1 MKSKI
6 VIIFT
11 VSITLFIASSILF
24 LIIIVGSINELY
36 VMRDND
42 TVIPKIKVYQGD
54 NDITN
59 ETFSLKDVYKI
70 SYTDNFTNRN
80 LLNVQIND
88 NTSESSV
95 SIKTQGS
102 INFKNGII
110 NIEDIYKLN
119 NNTSDDNIDITF
131 NINYDIYE
139 ISSITRYMS
148 IEEINEL
155 ILELNNKNSD
165 IINDTLISNLS
176 ENQSK
181 LFLIKNKDNSFDYT
195 LNQSYNEIKSI
206 KDMREYDYLS
216 NIDLRKYNGKVQMII
231 SRENFWTQ
239 EYVIT
244 NDQKYLEYK
253 IDNNNLNIENLS
265 TKQTWKI
272 PIVTEKELYAQ
283 DNGKEV

>member
-11 VSITLFIASSILF
+11 VAITLFIASSILF
-24 LIIIVGSINELY
+24 LIIIAGSINELY
-36 VMRDND
+36 VMRDSD

-54 NDITN
+54 NDIKN
-59 ETFSLKDVYKI
+59 ETFLLKDVYEI
-70 SYTDNFTNRN
+70 RYTDNFTNRN

-88 NTSESSV
+88 NTSESNV
-95 SIKTQGS
+95 NIKTQGS

-119 NNTSDDNIDITF
+119 NNTRNDNVDITF

-155 ILELNNKNSD
+155 ILELNNKNND

-181 LFLIKNKDNSFDYT
+181 LFLIKNEDNTFDYT

-216 NIDLRKYNGKVQMII
+216 NIDLRKYNSKVQMII

-265 TKQTWKI
+265 TKETWKI